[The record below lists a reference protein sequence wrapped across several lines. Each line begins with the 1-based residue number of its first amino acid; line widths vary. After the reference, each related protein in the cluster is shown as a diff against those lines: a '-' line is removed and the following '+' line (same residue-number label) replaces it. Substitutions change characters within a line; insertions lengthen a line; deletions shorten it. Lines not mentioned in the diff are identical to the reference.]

1 MHEIENQLKL
11 TLFLRS
17 GTIHSQNSSE
27 LGKRSIKS
35 EQQANTKLQLW

>member
-1 MHEIENQLKL
+1 MHEMENQLKL

-35 EQQANTKLQLW
+35 EQQANTKLQL